1 MFNSKEIKKGS
12 QIKADVI
19 ETIVGLNTEI
29 EGSIISQGSLRVDG
43 ILKGDVSIKGN
54 LIIGDKGSLEGGVTA
69 NNVVVAGQIIGNV
82 TALEKI
88 EINKTGKLVGDIFS
102 KFVVIEE
109 GSEFTGYCKM
119 EKTNEKPP
127 LLTEKT
133 KSKKN

>member
-88 EINKTGKLVGDIFS
+88 EINKTGKVVGDIFS